1 MNCTA
6 CGKGLNYGSRFFS
19 NCGQAVPE
27 PSYTPPP
34 PPYATQQRIVRPLY
48 GRMIGGVCAGLAQH
62 MGWDV
67 ALVRVLLVVLVFF
80 GCGTPIL
87 AYFIAWIV
95 IPNEPY
101 SFPTDPYAQTYAQPY
116 APPAPQPAAP
126 SNGPTA

>member
-6 CGKGLNYGSRFFS
+6 CGKELNFGARYCS
-19 NCGQAVPE
+19 NCGQAVPP
-27 PSYTPPP
+27 PSYTPPAQ
-34 PPYATQQRIVRPLY
+34 PYAPQQRIYRPQY
-48 GRMIGGVCAGLAQH
+48 GRMLGGVCAGLAQH
-62 MGWDV
+62 FGWDV
-67 ALVRVLLVVLVFF
+67 ALVRILLVVLVFF

>member
-6 CGKGLNYGSRFFS
+6 CGKGLNYGSRFCS
-19 NCGQAVPE
+19 NCGQAVAE
-27 PSYTPPP
+27 PVVPPP
-34 PPYATQQRIVRPLY
+34 SPPYTYHQRIVRPLY

-62 MGWDV
+62 FGWDV

-101 SFPTDPYAQTYAQPY
+101 AFPPAPYAQTYA
-116 APPAPQPAAP
+116 PPAPTRAAP
-126 SNGPTA
+126 TSGPTA

>member
-6 CGKGLNYGSRFFS
+6 CGKGLNYGSRFCS

-34 PPYATQQRIVRPLY
+34 PPYSTQQRIVRPLY

-87 AYFIAWIV
+87 AYIIAWIV
-95 IPNEPY
+95 IPQEPY
-101 SFPTDPYAQTYAQPY
+101 FFPTAPYTPPPAQPT
-116 APPAPQPAAP
+116 AAP
-126 SNGPTA
+126 ESHPTV

>member
-6 CGKGLNYGSRFFS
+6 CGKGLNYGSRFCS

>member
-6 CGKGLNYGSRFFS
+6 CGKGLNYGSRFCS

-101 SFPTDPYAQTYAQPY
+101 AFPPAPYAQTYA
-116 APPAPQPAAP
+116 PPAPTQAAP
-126 SNGPTA
+126 TSGPTA